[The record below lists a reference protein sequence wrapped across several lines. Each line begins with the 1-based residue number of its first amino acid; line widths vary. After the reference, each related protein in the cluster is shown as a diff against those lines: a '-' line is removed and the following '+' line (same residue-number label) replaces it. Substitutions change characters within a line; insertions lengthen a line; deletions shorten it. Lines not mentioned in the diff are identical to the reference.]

1 MRVLY
6 VVSPTEY
13 SGKTTFIMTM
23 ALKAKKIGK
32 KVGYFKPVGY
42 ALSEES
48 TDEDVYNMKEILG
61 LEEDVE
67 IISPV
72 TLDKFGSVGKI
83 DRLSPAI
90 YEKIIEAY
98 KCVSRGKDVLFVDG
112 PDFFSGGFSIG
123 CQVTRIAKDIG
134 AKVLFIASLTEP
146 SFLDDLLLFADY
158 CRAQGEDIIGVVL
171 NKVPAEGTKVEKNA
185 RTVLEKNG
193 LEVLGSVPENDVLG
207 ATRVV
212 EIYEEIGGEILAGR
226 EGMNRLVRSFLVG
239 AMTMDSALRY
249 FQRVKDKLVIVGGD
263 RTDIISAALETD
275 TAAIIV
281 TGNLRPSVKVL
292 PRADEQKVP
301 IILVPYDTYTT
312 LQRIHKIVGKI
323 RPDDK
328 MRQELAQKIFE
339 ENVRWEKIIG

>member
-23 ALKAKKIGK
+23 ALKAKNMGK
-32 KVGYFKPVGY
+32 KIGYFKPIGY
-42 ALSEES
+42 AISEDS
-48 TDEDVYNMKEILG
+48 IDDDVRNMKEILD
-61 LEEDVE
+61 LEEE
-67 IISPV
+67 MESISPV
-72 TLDKFGSVGKI
+72 TLDKFGLVGKI
-83 DRLSPAI
+83 DRLSPEV
-90 YEKIIEAY
+90 YKKIIEAY
-98 KCVSRGKDVLFVDG
+98 RFISRGKDILFIDG
-112 PDFFSGGFSIG
+112 PDFFSGGFSIE
-123 CQVTRIAKDIG
+123 CSVTRIAKDIG
-134 AKVLFIASLTEP
+134 AKILFVTSLTSS
-146 SFLDDLLLFADY
+146 SFLDDVLLFADY
-158 CRAQGEDIIGVVL
+158 CRVQGVDIIGVVL
-171 NKVPAEGTKVEKNA
+171 NKVPVENTSVEKNA
-185 RTVLEKNG
+185 RSILEKNG
-193 LEVLGSVPENDVLG
+193 LEVLGSVPENDTLG
-207 ATRVV
+207 ATRVM

-226 EGMNRLVRSFLVG
+226 EGMNRLVRSFLIG

-275 TAAIIV
+275 TSAIIV

-301 IILVPYDTYTT
+301 IILVPHDTYTT

-328 MRQELAQKIFE
+328 IRQGLAQELFE